1 MADEDVQRSRF
12 GLYIASSLVIILL
25 MTLALPMAFSAN
37 KETAYSAYVTDADD
51 EGMRLAQ
58 LNMMADSLGE
68 NGEDYFVHV
77 YGLGPKL
84 KNFGLRSGQ
93 KVLFDVEFDNMKG
106 DKAVNVRPG

>member
-68 NGEDYFVHV
+68 NGEDYTIANTCLL
-77 YGLGPKL
+77 YT
-84 KNFGLRSGQ
+84 S
-93 KVLFDVEFDNMKG
+93 DAADE
-106 DKAVNVRPG
+106 

>member
-68 NGEDYFVHV
+68 NGEDYTIANTMSTPMLVNDWQNPHRTM
-77 YGLGPKL
+77 LTIIAP
-84 KNFGLRSGQ
+84 Q
-93 KVLFDVEFDNMKG
+93 KPFDETEANKIH
-106 DKAVNVRPG
+106 